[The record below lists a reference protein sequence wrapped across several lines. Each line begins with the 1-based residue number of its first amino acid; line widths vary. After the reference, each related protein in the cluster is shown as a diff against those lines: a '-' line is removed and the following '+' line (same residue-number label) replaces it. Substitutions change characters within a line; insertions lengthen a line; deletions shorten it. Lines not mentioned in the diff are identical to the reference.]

1 MTSPWLSFSIIG
13 VYFQFAIRGKTT
25 LTFEA
30 IVQVAKTATEKLTQI
45 ILLLNLGGKKKKE
58 KAEQIVF

>member
-13 VYFQFAIRGKTT
+13 FYFQFVIRGKTT

-45 ILLLNLGGKKKKE
+45 VLLLNLGKKKKE